1 MRAMPRQ
8 PAQDLSPAALDAQ
21 PASPWTVGNRLI
33 GVDLERYRVWIG
45 GQRLHHGAT
54 GIALAVTTIARLLVS
69 GRSARRGL
77 PWVIAAGAMV
87 AHDWKD
93 RAVWFRRGPQ
103 SD

>member
-1 MRAMPRQ
+1 MPRQ
-8 PAQDLSPAALDAQ
+8 PAQDLTTAALDAQ
-21 PASPWTVGNRLI
+21 PVAPWTVGNRLI
-33 GVDLERYRVWIG
+33 GFDLEHYRVWIG

-54 GIALAVTTIARLLVS
+54 GVALATATLARLLVS
-69 GRSARRGL
+69 RRSARQGL
-77 PWVIAAGAMV
+77 PWVLAAGAMV